1 MRNAVAEPTG
11 DLGIK
16 VLKGFGVSGPRTSV
30 PARELTDAEIFHYG
44 FPHRG
49 LEPEVAAWRAKN
61 RKNLM
66 RRARKVMLARKLGIP
81 TFYGSLSLVIIR
93 ASGEVIDLGLAS
105 MAVVTTRGAEWI
117 VDAFQNLQ
125 ELEVMKYHGIGTGTN
140 AEAVGDTILQTELT
154 TQYST
159 DNTRATGSTTEST
172 ATIYRTVGTN
182 TVDSAVTIAEH
193 GIFSQAATGAE
204 AAGNRLFDRSQ
215 FTGVALASS
224 DSLQT
229 TYDLTVNAG
238 G

>member
-140 AEAVGDTILQTELT
+140 AEAVGDTILQT
-154 TQYST
+154 
-159 DNTRATGSTTEST
+159 
-172 ATIYRTVGTN
+172 VGTN